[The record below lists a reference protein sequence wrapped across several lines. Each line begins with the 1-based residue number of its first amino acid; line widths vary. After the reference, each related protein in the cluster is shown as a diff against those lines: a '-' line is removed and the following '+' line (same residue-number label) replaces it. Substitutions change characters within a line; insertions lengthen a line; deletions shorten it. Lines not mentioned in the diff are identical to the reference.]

1 MFLGVNTHV
10 LTTPTDETV
19 KTSVTASTTAHAQ
32 LIRGSAIV
40 RQGIK
45 GKGVNIRVHQE
56 HQGKIVMYSV
66 NVSLIKDN
74 VIHLLELAG
83 KLTYLKEA
91 GTLHVC
97 VSKEV
102 CFRILNS

>member
-1 MFLGVNTHV
+1 M
-10 LTTPTDETV
+10 
-19 KTSVTASTTAHAQ
+19 
-32 LIRGSAIV
+32 
-40 RQGIK
+40 
-45 GKGVNIRVHQE
+45 
-56 HQGKIVMYSV
+56 
-66 NVSLIKDN
+66 SLIKDN